1 MNTPSFRD
9 IEQLSAFLDGQ
20 LSQAKKTRLE
30 ARLKSDPALT
40 AALEELRQTR
50 NLLRQTPRR
59 RVPRN
64 FILTPKMA
72 GIRPPVPRAVP
83 VLSWASA
90 IAVLLFIVSLGSN
103 WLGQFT
109 LGAAGPMMAA
119 APAADH
125 ARPGYGGGLP
135 VATSAPATIAPA
147 LAVPATQV
155 PVSTQAFVNGNA
167 EDTLTAEA
175 PTMTIPESTPPG
187 VSNVAKTS
195 PTQKVGQSV
204 KIWPLVWLGLAAL
217 LIATAFIIRWS
228 RNRAFAKRMK
238 GE

>member
-90 IAVLLFIVSLGSN
+90 IAVLLFIISLGSN
-103 WLGQFT
+103 LFGQFSFGT
-109 LGAAGPMMAA
+109 AGPMMAA
-119 APAADH
+119 APAADN
-125 ARPGYGGGLP
+125 ARPGYGGGP
-135 VATSAPATIAPA
+135 PAATSAPA
-147 LAVPATQV
+147 LAVPATQA

-175 PTMTIPESTPPG
+175 ATTTISEPTPPR
-187 VSNVAKTS
+187 VTNAAKTS
-195 PTQKVGQSV
+195 PTPKAWQSA
-204 KIWPLVWLGLAAL
+204 KFWPLAWLGLATL
-217 LIATAFIIRWS
+217 FIATAFIIRWS